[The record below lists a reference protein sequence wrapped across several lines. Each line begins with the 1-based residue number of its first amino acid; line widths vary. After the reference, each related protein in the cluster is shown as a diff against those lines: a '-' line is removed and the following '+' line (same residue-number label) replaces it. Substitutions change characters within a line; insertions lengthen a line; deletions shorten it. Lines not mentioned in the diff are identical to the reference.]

1 MCDKAANRCFLYLTL
16 FLIGIKLNKY
26 MTVVSEDPFLII
38 YCSNKYK
45 TQPLCDEAVHDC
57 KAALTFSPDR
67 FVTSK
72 MLEKFDKALLAND
85 DILFFN

>member
-1 MCDKAANRCFLYLTL
+1 MYDR
-16 FLIGIKLNKY
+16 G
-26 MTVVSEDPFLII
+26 VSEDPFLII

-45 TQPLCDEAVHDC
+45 TQSLCDEAVDEC
-57 KAALTFSPDR
+57 KAALTFTPDR

-85 DILFFN
+85 DIVFFN